1 MRELF
6 CSRHKSNT
14 TYWAQIN
21 STGWHMEMDGMRTM
35 LNAFGQIP
43 VDEIKGNLT
52 DPSNYLP

>member
-1 MRELF
+1 MKLLLN
-6 CSRHKSNT
+6 SHKSNI

-21 STGWHMEMDGMRTM
+21 STGWHMEVDGMRTM